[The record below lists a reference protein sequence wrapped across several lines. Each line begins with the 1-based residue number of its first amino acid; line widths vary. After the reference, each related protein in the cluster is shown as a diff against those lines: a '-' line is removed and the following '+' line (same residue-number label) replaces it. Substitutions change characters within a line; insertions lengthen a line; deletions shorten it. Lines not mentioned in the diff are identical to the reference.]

1 MNLKSVK
8 AVLLGFSAV
17 LLIFIF
23 LLVSNNF
30 YRAIR
35 ISEKGNTLIHCLD
48 RTSSLLEILRNLQIY
63 RGLSGFYLNNGDK
76 SVAFKLLE
84 LRKVILSEYNK
95 VIRSCPNRKLSLL
108 LKKNMDDFRDLSKS
122 AFSGKK
128 NPEEV
133 FSEFSLIIDD
143 LLNILAVKSNEY
155 LFNNIEDL
163 KIKLISEIAIQRIP
177 RFAEVLGR
185 IRGQLVLL
193 LTESNGDLKLKKSI
207 FDNIKIAYGYLDILN
222 WSLKNIGLDK
232 DIEKQ
237 VRKVSERLDNVISE
251 SEDILFEGIGNKSVS
266 EIFNDQTQSIDL
278 LYKLDANLIA
288 YLKSLL
294 NLNLNRK
301 VNNYLMLSFIYLC
314 IFILLNLL
322 IFKFYRKFYYSNKQ
336 IIEALESIKRGN
348 FDLIL
353 KKTGIEEF
361 DKVAEIFN
369 SVIKELKRNLNYL
382 KGYWNAI
389 NETNPAI
396 KLNPEGKVIYVNEK
410 FKALLGYK
418 EELLGKR
425 VIDLFSSSNDE
436 RELRKFEEALKERES
451 WNGILKVRTRN
462 GDTKTLIANLSP
474 IFDEKGEIFEFL
486 LLIQDIT
493 EIEKSRERIYK
504 LYYFDRLTQ
513 LPNREKLAEDLGKYK
528 RPALLIIDIIE
539 FGKINKVLG
548 IECGDKILCD
558 LSKKLVNM
566 VPNGSV
572 YRISSD
578 AFAIV
583 LDFEDF
589 KENIQILTSWTREF
603 LKSLEKE
610 EFSCENLSI
619 SLSFRAGLSISKVSN
634 LLVTAEEALKRAKK
648 ERKKLFVYTRSKEEE
663 REKFLREIRLVKEI
677 KDAIDSN
684 RVIPYYQPIV
694 NNSTEKIEKLE
705 ALARLLKKD
714 GSIMNPGE
722 FLEISKF
729 IGIYPEITRQIFE
742 KVIRDLEE
750 IPFEVSI
757 NLSYED
763 LTAETTFNSIVNFL
777 RNLKPKKG
785 LQVEFTNR
793 LVFEIVETE
802 DIENYK
808 YLQRFVK
815 LVKPLGC
822 KLAIDDFGA
831 GYSNLKRIIDF
842 KVDYLKIDGS
852 IIKSVKTDKNSIS
865 LIKSIVSFSKALG
878 IKTIAEFVSDEEIF
892 KIVKDLGVDYSQG
905 YYFGK
910 PESKDEIL
918 RKYVT

>member
-8 AVLLGFSAV
+8 AVLLVFSAV

-35 ISEKGNTLIHCLD
+35 ISEKENTLIHCLD

-63 RGLSGFYLNNGDK
+63 RGLSGIYLNNRDK
-76 SVAFKLLE
+76 SVALKLLE
-84 LRKVILSEYNK
+84 LRKMILSAYNK
-95 VIRSCPNRKLSLL
+95 VVRSCPNRKLSLL

-122 AFSGKK
+122 VFSGKK
-128 NPEEV
+128 DPEEV

-143 LLNILAVKSNEY
+143 LLNILAIKSNKY

-163 KIKLISEIAIQRIP
+163 RIKLISEIAIQRIP

-193 LTESNGDLKLKKSI
+193 LTESNRDLKLEKSI

-222 WSLKNIGLDK
+222 WSLKNVGLDK

-237 VRKVSERLDNVISE
+237 VRKVSERLDSVISE

-278 LYKLDANLIA
+278 LYKLDANLIF
-288 YLKSLL
+288 YLKSLI
-294 NLNLNRK
+294 NLNINRK
-301 VNNYLMLSFIYLC
+301 VNNYLMLSFIYLS
-314 IFILLNLL
+314 IFMLLNLL
-322 IFKFYRKFYYSNKQ
+322 IFKFYRKFYYSNRQ

-369 SVIKELKRNLNYL
+369 SVIKELKKNLNYL

-389 NETNPAI
+389 NETNPTL
-396 KLNPEGKVIYVNEK
+396 KLNPEGKVIYVNKK
-410 FKALLGYK
+410 FRALFGYK
-418 EELLGKR
+418 NEIVGKR
-425 VIDLFSSSNDE
+425 VIDLFSSSNE
-436 RELRKFEEALKERES
+436 EKELGKFEEALKEGES
-451 WNGILKVRTRN
+451 WNGILKARTGN

-474 IFDEKGEIFEFL
+474 IFDEKGKIFEFL

-513 LPNREKLAEDLGKYK
+513 LPNREKLAEDLGNYK

-539 FGKINKVLG
+539 FGKINKILG
-548 IECGDKILCD
+548 IECGDKILCG
-558 LSKKLVNM
+558 LSERLVNM

-610 EFSCENLSI
+610 EFSCESLSI
-619 SLSFRAGLSISKVSN
+619 SLSFRAGLSISEMSN
-634 LLVTAEEALKRAKK
+634 LLVTAEEALKRAKR

-694 NNSTEKIEKLE
+694 NNSTEKVEKLE
-705 ALARLLKKD
+705 ALARLLKND
-714 GSIMNPGE
+714 GSVMNPGE

-729 IGIYPEITRQIFE
+729 IGIYPEITKQIFE
-742 KVIRDLEE
+742 KVIRDLGE

-777 RNLKPKKG
+777 RNLKSKKG

-852 IIKSVKTDKNSIS
+852 IIKSVKTDKSSIS

-905 YYFGK
+905 YYFGR
-910 PESKDEIL
+910 PEPKEEIL
-918 RKYVT
+918 SKYVI